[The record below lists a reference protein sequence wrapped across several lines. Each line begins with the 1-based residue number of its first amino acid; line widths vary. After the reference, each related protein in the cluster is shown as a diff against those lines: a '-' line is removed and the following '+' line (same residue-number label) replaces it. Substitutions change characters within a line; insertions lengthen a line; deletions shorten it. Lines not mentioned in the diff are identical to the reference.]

1 MWVYGTIKQTKLMEE
16 EDDFISELEGNE
28 LLEQIVCP
36 NCDNTTFTVFK
47 DPYGRIERLICDEC
61 ETRIDL

>member
-1 MWVYGTIKQTKLMEE
+1 MEE
-16 EDDFISELEGNE
+16 EDDFISDLEGNE

>member
-1 MWVYGTIKQTKLMEE
+1 MEE
-16 EDDFISELEGNE
+16 EDDFISDLGSDE

-36 NCDNTTFTVFK
+36 NCDNTTFSVLK
-47 DPYGRIERLICDEC
+47 GPYGRIERLICDEC

>member
-1 MWVYGTIKQTKLMEE
+1 MEDE
-16 EDDFISELEGNE
+16 EDFNADLGSDE

-61 ETRIDL
+61 ETRIDLCINY